1 MFITWCMSWQFGRA
15 VFVGTRVPRWWCRC
29 RNSKP
34 EPPPAHTNWP
44 TISSKASLM
53 VMFQPLPP
61 YLGQVIGLKKA
72 HQSIY
77 GKIEKKHFVDKRQ
90 FVHFPELPG
99 DGDSNWGTAV
109 PAWLSQPHQKLC
121 YYHFLHFQVSKWTSK
136 LESVANLTSFYY
148 KRRVNFK
155 LSCCELLLTIKVAI
169 DCYIICLVKYWC

>member
-44 TISSKASLM
+44 TISSKAPLM

-169 DCYIICLVKYWC
+169 DCYIIYA